1 MKRNLLTLAMSFC
14 WLVQAVPVGTT
25 APDFTL
31 SGSDGKTW
39 KLSEQKGKVVVLE
52 WFNEGCP
59 FVKKHYASGN
69 MQTLQNL
76 YTSRGVVW
84 FTILSSAPGKQ
95 GYVPGAQL
103 AKDLLRLKAN
113 PSAALLDPNGQVGKL
128 FEAKTTPHLF
138 VIDPQGKLVYDGAID
153 DNSSADPATVLK
165 AKNYVRDALE
175 AVLAG
180 KPVSQSVTK
189 PYGCSVK
196 YQN

>member
-1 MKRNLLTLAMSFC
+1 MKKNLFVFVMSVC
-14 WLVQAVPVGTT
+14 WMARAVPIGSV
-25 APDFTL
+25 APDFSL

-69 MQTLQNL
+69 IQTLQKIA
-76 YTSRGVVW
+76 TSRGVVW

-95 GYVPGAQL
+95 GYVPGSQF

-113 PSAALLDPNGQVGKL
+113 PSAGLLDPTGQVGKL
-128 FEAKTTPHLF
+128 FDAKTTPHLF
-138 VIDPQGKLVYDGAID
+138 VIDSRGKLVYDGAID
-153 DNSSADPATVLK
+153 DNSSADPATIPN
-165 AKNYVRDALE
+165 AKNYVREALE
-175 AVLAG
+175 AVLVG
-180 KPVSQSVTK
+180 KPVLQPVTK

>member
-1 MKRNLLTLAMSFC
+1 MSVC
-14 WLVQAVPVGTT
+14 WMVQAVPVGSI
-25 APDFTL
+25 APDFSL

-69 MQTLQNL
+69 MQTLQKTT
-76 YTSRGVVW
+76 TSRGVVW
-84 FTILSSAPGKQ
+84 FTVLSSAPGKQ

-103 AKDLLRLKAN
+103 AKDMMRLKAI
-113 PSAALLDPNGQVGKL
+113 PTAALSDPSGQVGKL
-128 FEAKTTPHLF
+128 FGAKTTPHMF
-138 VIDPQGKLVYDGAID
+138 VIDPQGKLVYDGAMD
-153 DNSSADPATVLK
+153 DNSSADPATIPNS
-165 AKNYVRDALE
+165 KNYVREAIE

-180 KPVSQSVTK
+180 KPVPQPVTK

-196 YQN
+196 Y